1 MELAENLR
9 KATRNAQNFDDLP
22 NYLAERIFAITALL
36 PRVRHNPEEIRK
48 LVEQVIEYDTYAQT
62 GYLGMGVNHS
72 ILEGTISRI
81 EEQLAAD

>member
-22 NYLAERIFAITALL
+22 NYLAERIFAITGLL
-36 PRVRHNPEEIRK
+36 PKVRHNPDEIRK